1 MTCYFLL
8 ASSPLDS
15 DPIRV
20 EVWPDVPDVGDLIR
34 IGTTTYQVDS
44 RRWDVDTRRV
54 YVRLDVVT
62 P

>member
-1 MTCYFLL
+1 MTVYFQLVS
-8 ASSPLDS
+8 APLDS

-34 IGTTTYQVDS
+34 IGATVYQVDS

-54 YVRLDVVT
+54 HVRIDPVT
-62 P
+62 T